1 MLTRVGARP
10 STQAAMG
17 AHSRASPLRHGL
29 EAPPL
34 LRLRSLVSGLVNGWD
49 GVRVYPKFR
58 VGFFGFF
65 RFRVSSSRTHTRTR
79 TFGYPQ
85 FRVPAN
91 SGLGLGKFR
100 VPVTINHIQD
110 IYMTME
116 SQNTRVT

>member
-58 VGFFGFF
+58 VGHERHAG
-65 RFRVSSSRTHTRTR
+65 R
-79 TFGYPQ
+79 
-85 FRVPAN
+85 
-91 SGLGLGKFR
+91 
-100 VPVTINHIQD
+100 
-110 IYMTME
+110 
-116 SQNTRVT
+116 